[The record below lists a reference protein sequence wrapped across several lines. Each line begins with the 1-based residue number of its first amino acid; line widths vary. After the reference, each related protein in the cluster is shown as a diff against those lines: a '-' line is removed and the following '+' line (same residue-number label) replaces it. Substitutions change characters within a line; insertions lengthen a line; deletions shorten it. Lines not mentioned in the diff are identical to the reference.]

1 MEKEKKKFNLSSL
14 LRIYLGKKSKG
25 LDCPSC
31 RPPPTAGPAPPPGGA
46 WTVKLSQIYLRGHPG
61 RWLLGRFFTKSVCTN
76 RGTAADELSGD
87 LLVLTAAG
95 KKKTGCWFADFLSRP
110 ALLTVDE
117 HHIAIFAFCSQIV
130 P

>member
-46 WTVKLSQIYLRGHPG
+46 WTVKLSQINNYIIYVDIP
-61 RWLLGRFFTKSVCTN
+61 
-76 RGTAADELSGD
+76 
-87 LLVLTAAG
+87 AAG
-95 KKKTGCWFADFLSRP
+95 YWGVFLQRAFAQREEPQLMSSVVTCWF
-110 ALLTVDE
+110 
-117 HHIAIFAFCSQIV
+117 
-130 P
+130 